1 MTAPILVVAMPDSVH
16 TLRWLHLVRG
26 AAGRPLVLL
35 PATAHD
41 PIEELAGLPRVSSAT
56 DVERLGDGGIGL
68 WNEPPD
74 SWSRPPDNL
83 PAPIGF
89 GDRCAIVRGASVAC
103 AIRALRPAM
112 VHSMEIQL
120 AGYACLRAVALLGDD
135 CPPWLVSNWGSD
147 VFLYEKLAEHRP
159 VLTALAQRADAVA
172 SECQRDVALLRALGF
187 RGERLF
193 VVPASGG
200 ADFGRFPE
208 TGGAPSSRRE
218 IVVKGY
224 HGWSGRAM
232 HTLSAV
238 YLAAPELAGFTV
250 RVVLASDTVAD
261 AVARVASRI
270 DLSIAIESW
279 SGSHA
284 AALARLAR
292 ARMMIGIGISD
303 GIGTTTLE
311 AMALGAFPI
320 VAATACADEW
330 IRSGVDGIIVDP
342 HDVGALAQAIT
353 RAASDDALVDAAA
366 IRNREVVEHRWNV
379 RLNRS
384 VALAMYTAV
393 EKGRL

>member
-1 MTAPILVVAMPDSVH
+1 MTAPILVVAIPDSVH

-26 AAGRPLVLL
+26 AGRPLVLL
-35 PATAHD
+35 PATPHCPLDEIA
-41 PIEELAGLPRVSSAT
+41 ALPRVNRAEQL
-56 DVERLGDGGIGL
+56 DQLGEGGIGL
-68 WNEPPD
+68 WDELPESWSQPPD
-74 SWSRPPDNL
+74 DL
-83 PAPIGF
+83 PAPIAF
-89 GDRCAIVRGASVAC
+89 GDRRAIVRGASVAC
-103 AIRALRPAM
+103 AVRALRPVM

-120 AGYACLRAVALLGDD
+120 AGYACLRAATLLGDD

-172 SECQRDVALLRALGF
+172 SECQRDVAILRSLGF

-193 VVPASGG
+193 VLPASGG
-200 ADFGRFPE
+200 ADFERLPDMGV
-208 TGGAPSSRRE
+208 APSSRRE

-232 HTLSAV
+232 HTLSAL
-238 YLAAPELAGFTV
+238 YLAAPELVGYRV
-250 RVVLASDTVAD
+250 RVVLASDAVVD
-261 AVARVASRI
+261 AVARVASQS
-270 DLSIAIESW
+270 DLNIAIESW

-284 AALARLAR
+284 TALARLAR
-292 ARMMIGIGISD
+292 ARMMVSIGISD

-320 VAATACADEW
+320 VAGTACVDEW
-330 IRSGVDGIIVDP
+330 IRSGVDGIIVNP
-342 HDVGALAQAIT
+342 HDVDALAQAIT
-353 RAASDDALVDAAA
+353 RAATDDALVDAAA
-366 IRNREVVEHRWNV
+366 VRNREIVEHRWNV

-393 EKGRL
+393 QEARL